1 MSAHTFASSETF
13 WLCIGLIGQALFS
26 ARFLVQ
32 WLASERQ
39 RQSVMPTAFWYFSLA
54 GGVVLLSYALY
65 RADPIFII
73 GQATGLLIYGRNL
86 YFVSNAARVDAPAA
100 SAVVAQAA
108 G

>member
-1 MSAHTFASSETF
+1 MNAHSFASSETV
-13 WLCIGLIGQALFS
+13 WLCIGFIGQALFS
-26 ARFLVQ
+26 ARFFVQ

-39 RQSVMPTAFWYFSLA
+39 RQSVVPTAFWYFSLA
-54 GGVVLLSYALY
+54 GGVVLLSYALW

-86 YFVSNAARVDAPAA
+86 YFVSNAARPDAGVQDAA
-100 SAVVAQAA
+100 AQAA